1 MLAILTA
8 YKNNTVVYLMTSSSL
23 PTQVIFDQGRHP
35 QAKIGFVLLATEQTI
50 EDDMRLLLPD
60 QVGCHFARA
69 PIPDSIT
76 VATLTELGSSL
87 GDAAKLIL
95 PDGSLNAISYACT
108 SGSLVLGE
116 EQVYAE
122 LNKGAPKAQKTCIIA
137 SVIKAL
143 KAVKAQKIVVVTPY
157 LDSINQLED
166 DYLQANG
173 FDVLDIQ
180 GMQLEKDSDMI
191 RVSPQFILDY
201 AKRFDRPDA
210 DAVFISCGALR
221 SIEVIQQLEQ
231 SLGKPVIT
239 SNQAT
244 AWDTMRM
251 VGVRHQP
258 QGYGQLLAQH

>member
-1 MLAILTA
+1 
-8 YKNNTVVYLMTSSSL
+8 MTSYSL

-35 QAKIGFVLLATEQTI
+35 HAKIGFVLLATEQTI

-60 QVGCHFARA
+60 EVGCHFTRA

-76 VATLTELGSSL
+76 VETLTDLGSSL
-87 GDAAKLIL
+87 GDAARLIL
-95 PDGSLNAISYACT
+95 PDGSLDVISYACT

-122 LNKGAPKAQKTCIIA
+122 LSKGAPKAQKTCIIA

-143 KAVKAQKIVVVTPY
+143 RAVEAKKIVVVTPY
-157 LDSINQLED
+157 LDSINQMED
-166 DYLQANG
+166 DYLQASG
-173 FDVLDIQ
+173 FEVLDIQ

-191 RVSPQFILDY
+191 RVSPQFIVDY
-201 AKRFDRPDA
+201 AQRFDSPDA

-221 SIEVIQQLEQ
+221 SIEVIDQLEQ
-231 SLGKPVIT
+231 ALGKPVIT

-251 VGVRHQP
+251 AGVMHQLL
-258 QGYGQLLAQH
+258 GYGQLLAQH

>member
-1 MLAILTA
+1 M
-8 YKNNTVVYLMTSSSL
+8 KTSSF
-23 PTQVIFDQGRHP
+23 PVQVLFDNGRHP

-50 EDDMRLLLPD
+50 EDDMRLLLPAD
-60 QVGCHFARA
+60 VGCHFTRA

-76 VATLTELGSSL
+76 VETLTELGNSL

-95 PDGSLNAISYACT
+95 PDGSLDVISYACT

-122 LNKGAPKAQKTCIIA
+122 LSKGAPRAQKTCIIA

-143 KAVKAQKIVVVTPY
+143 NAIEAKKIVVVTPY
-157 LDSINQLED
+157 LDSINQMED
-166 DYLQANG
+166 DYLQASG
-173 FDVLDIQ
+173 FEVLDIQ
-180 GMQLEKDSDMI
+180 GMQLEKDSEMI
-191 RVSPQFILDY
+191 LVSPQFIADY
-201 AKRFDRPDA
+201 ATRFDRPDA

-221 SIEVIQQLEQ
+221 SIHVIHQLEQ
-231 SLGKPVIT
+231 ALGKPVIT

-251 VGVRHQP
+251 AGVQHQLE
-258 QGYGQLLAQH
+258 GYGQLLAKY